1 MKKITGIELLIIAI
15 VHSESDFIELHK
27 RDEEMISKCAKCII
41 SLYHSSGNQ

>member
-27 RDEEMISKCAKCII
+27 RDEEMISKAQMHHL
-41 SLYHSSGNQ
+41 SVPQLW